1 MMSAGPSGSTPT
13 DTDAPPHESMRT
25 ILLGPQRFQ
34 VTAPAA
40 LRSLGVDG
48 PVATIN
54 SGWEEREDAVTVT
67 TTC

>member
-1 MMSAGPSGSTPT
+1 
-13 DTDAPPHESMRT
+13 MRT

-54 SGWEEREDAVTVT
+54 YSADLPLAQGVKFDI
-67 TTC
+67 